1 MFEHLFM
8 RRARI
13 LFLLL
18 LGLLLASCERDG
30 FQLDLSVGPFGDP
43 TRKVMLLYEA
53 GFNSLGG
60 DIIGNLETLQ
70 EGWLP
75 GNRRNDDVLLVMS
88 HVTRYSRNYTR
99 ETEPVLIRMYKNGD
113 DVAVL
118 DTLRTWP
125 VGTSIANA
133 GMVTE
138 VLELVRE
145 LFPAAGYGAV
155 FSSHA
160 TGWLPEG
167 YFNNPKRYE
176 GNDRRPSGDYWA
188 APRLRTFGQE
198 YFQSGKMYEEIELHD
213 LAAAI
218 PYRLDYILFDA
229 CLMST
234 VEVAWALKDVCS
246 YLAVSP
252 CEIPAAGFDYST
264 LTKHLLQAETPD
276 LKAAC
281 EDYFARYEN
290 DSVYGATIS
299 MVDCGALPELADV
312 CRPLFARYRS
322 AIRNLD
328 GSKVQTYD
336 RKMNNK
342 YFFAFFD
349 LKDLLR
355 EAGASA
361 SELASV
367 QAALDKV
374 LVYEAHTSR
383 FINLN
388 LDRCCGLS
396 MYLPSYPDYTKDAYH
411 GTEFLDWFY
420 QENVAWNQA
429 TSLVE

>member
-88 HVTRYSRNYTR
+88 HVTRSRRNYTR
-99 ETEPVLIRMYKNGD
+99 ETEPVLIRMYRDGD

-167 YFNNPKRYE
+167 YFSNPKRYE

-299 MVDCGALPELADV
+299 MVDCGALPELADA
-312 CRPLFARYRS
+312 CRPLFAHYRS

-336 RKMNNK
+336 RKMDGK
-342 YFFAFFD
+342 YFYAFFD

-396 MYLPSYPDYTKDAYH
+396 MYLPSYPDYTKDVYH

-420 QENVAWNQA
+420 KENVAWNQA